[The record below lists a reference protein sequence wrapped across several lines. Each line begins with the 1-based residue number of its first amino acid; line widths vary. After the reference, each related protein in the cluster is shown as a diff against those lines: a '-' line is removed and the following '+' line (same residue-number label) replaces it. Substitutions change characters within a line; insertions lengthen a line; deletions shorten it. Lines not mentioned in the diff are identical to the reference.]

1 MFQNKR
7 YLTRGIQYEIPF
19 DIQIVLWELIDKR
32 VASGARMD
40 YLQIFDLKAKG
51 SEEYPVQHLVHKQE
65 QPDYK
70 MEYAIEYKNPVT
82 TKIYVIDDGEH
93 CTMLLAEEY

>member
-1 MFQNKR
+1 MFQKSR
-7 YLTRGIQYEIPF
+7 YLTRGIQHEIPF
-19 DIQIVLWELIDKR
+19 DIQIMLWELIDKR
-32 VASGARMD
+32 IASGAKMD

-51 SEEYPVQHLVHKQE
+51 SEDYPVQHLVHRQE

-82 TKIYVIDDGEH
+82 EKIYVIDSGEYS
-93 CTMLLAEEY
+93 TMLLASEY